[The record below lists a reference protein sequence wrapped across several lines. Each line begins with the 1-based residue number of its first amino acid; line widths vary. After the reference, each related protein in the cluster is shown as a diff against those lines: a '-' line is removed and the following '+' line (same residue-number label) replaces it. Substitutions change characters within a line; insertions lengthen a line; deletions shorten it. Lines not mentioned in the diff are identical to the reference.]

1 MGTFDHLQDAF
12 RRALQEQPVNLS
24 HAIHALPAVG
34 HLPSPWTTWTLIGLV
49 RHRRRQLWVGEVV
62 ATRLGGDREVIAVMG
77 ALGHPPEMPQQGL
90 VPGLTEWEYYFHGIG
105 CCLTHRG
112 TGEAIDVD
120 FFGPV
125 AEYFVTFF
133 YTNYLKSL
141 KEPEPAEAR
150 LIALHPSSEPLRL
163 ATEDL
168 LDAGMLRP
176 MEGRD
181 GHPFRVADEVLDHE
195 REIDEF
201 CEAWEN
207 PDRRPW
213 LAAAIGDWPEA
224 HEQALSSGDR
234 GLIDA
239 TAERASDCKDMR
251 SRELLARW
259 ADEPK
264 RGNVLLALDDLDAD
278 VLEGLLERALKEP
291 IANATSR
298 AVDIIE
304 RRDAPAWCPAIRGL
318 FRRLDPSRALIEAYL
333 WSRCLRFLFRHNYL
347 AEEMKAALPRA
358 EGIAIGEA
366 ALLALE
372 HDPDRSLPLFRRALR
387 SNIPANR
394 SIAAA
399 TLALIDRT
407 WSRRELMTVLH
418 KSDDQEATSECRA
431 ALMECHNQA
440 AHLTVEAW
448 ERANPH
454 EPEPG
459 PWISMGE
466 MSLRNRPAWLRF
478 EMENLH
484 DRVIKIRHREPGD
497 VGSRWSGTLRRV
509 TSWLSKKMG
518 NVGRLTG

>member
-1 MGTFDHLQDAF
+1 MATFTTLWQAF
-12 RRALQEQPVNLS
+12 RKALREPPGDLANAIRALPD
-24 HAIHALPAVG
+24 VG
-34 HLPSPWTTWTLIGLV
+34 RLPSPWVTWTLIGLV
-49 RHRRRQLWVGEVV
+49 RHRRRQLWVAEVV
-62 ATRLGGDREVIAVMG
+62 ATRLGGDLEAIARRG
-77 ALGHPPEMPQQGL
+77 SLGHPQDVSQQGL
-90 VPGLTEWEYYFHGIG
+90 VPGLTEWEYYFHGKG

-120 FFGPV
+120 FFGPE
-125 AEYFVTFF
+125 AEYFDTYF
-133 YTNYLKSL
+133 YIKYLKSL

-150 LIALHPSSEPLRL
+150 LIALHASYEPLRL
-163 ATEDL
+163 AIEEL
-168 LDAGMLRP
+168 LDDGMLRP

-181 GHPFRVADEVLDHE
+181 THPFRVAEEVLDHE

-201 CEAWEN
+201 CEAWAN

-234 GLIDA
+234 GLIEA
-239 TAERASDCKDMR
+239 TAGPASDCKALR

-278 VLEGLLERALKEP
+278 VLEGQLERALKES

-304 RRDAPAWCPAIRGL
+304 RRDAPVWCPAIHGL

-333 WSRCLRFLFRHNYL
+333 WSRCLRFLLRHEYL
-347 AEEMKAALPRA
+347 AEEMKAALLHA

-372 HDPDRSLPLFRRALR
+372 HDPDRALPLFRRALR
-387 SNIPANR
+387 FHIPANR
-394 SIAAA
+394 SLAAA
-399 TLALIDRT
+399 TLALIDRP
-407 WSRRELMTVLH
+407 WSRRELTTVLH
-418 KSDDQEATSECRA
+418 ESDDQEATSECRA
-431 ALMECHNQA
+431 ALLECQDQA
-440 AHLTVEAW
+440 AHQTVEAW

-454 EPEPG
+454 EPESG
-459 PWISMGE
+459 LRISMGE

-478 EMENLH
+478 EMQELH
-484 DRVIKIRHREPGD
+484 DRVMMIRDREPGEAATN
-497 VGSRWSGTLRRV
+497 GGHLKRATSRLLEKIRQIIWLRI
-509 TSWLSKKMG
+509 
-518 NVGRLTG
+518 